1 MQVEENESLGS
12 VALHLF
18 AQILLD
24 YAATV
29 AEAGPVDAS
38 LAIEKYLSA
47 QPNGYP
53 PDAVVTRLRALAE
66 AVRDTVLEGS
76 GVSESGEL

>member
-1 MQVEENESLGS
+1 MQLEENESLGCA
-12 VALHLF
+12 ALRLF

-29 AEAGPVDAS
+29 AEADPVDAT

-47 QPNGYP
+47 QPIGHP
-53 PDAVVTRLRALAE
+53 PQAVVTRLRALAV
-66 AVRDTVLEGS
+66 AVRDTVLAGS
-76 GVSESGEL
+76 GGAESGDI